1 MTPAFSCYLTC
12 FTRLLDGRHAED
24 LPEEEEDRLLEQMD
38 TLWFAMQDK
47 ERGFIN
53 RIFLRF
59 HPQEKRPPFL
69 YFVVRTDL
77 PRGRQVAQVAHAAD
91 EWHALHGPQHGT
103 VIIYA
108 VPNERALLQA
118 WTSEIVLEDGVLF
131 REPDL
136 DNEATAFTTANG
148 PLKLSLLP

>member
-38 TLWFAMQDK
+38 TLWFALQDK

-59 HPQEKRPPFL
+59 HPQKTVPPVL
-69 YFVVRTDL
+69 YFAVRMDL
-77 PRGRQVAQVAHAAD
+77 PPGRRLAQVIHAAD
-91 EWHALHGPQHGT
+91 EWGAVHGPQRGT
-103 VIIYA
+103 VIVYA

-118 WTSEIVLEDGVLF
+118 WTSDIVLEEGVLF

-136 DNEATAFTTANG
+136 NNEATAFATANG